1 MTRKTSLVMC
11 LAAAALFSCGD
22 DDDGGGTP
30 DAMTGGP
37 DGGGNVTT
45 YTVPLTR
52 AEEVPACANGGAS
65 AAGMATVTVT
75 GDGASATIA
84 VSNFTYT
91 GLSGAATLGH
101 IHSGDTGVMGGVV
114 LTFTS
119 LTSPITQT
127 FTSANYTAAAG
138 APPNYADFVT
148 QLKAGNAYLNI
159 HTAMCP
165 GGEIR
170 GQID

>member
-1 MTRKTSLVMC
+1 MTRKTRLVVC
-11 LAAAALFSCGD
+11 LVAAALMSCGD
-22 DDDGGGTP
+22 DDDGGTP
-30 DAMTGGP
+30 DANTGGA
-37 DGGGNVTT
+37 DAAANATT

-52 AEEVPACANGGAS
+52 AEEVPTCANGGAS
-65 AAGMATVTVT
+65 AAGMATVIVT
-75 GDGASATIA
+75 GDGATATIQ
-84 VSNFTYT
+84 VMNLTYT

-101 IHSGDTGVMGGVV
+101 IHFGDTGAMGGVV
-114 LTFTS
+114 LPFTAV
-119 LTSPITQT
+119 TSPINQT

-138 APPNYADFVT
+138 APVDFASFIT
-148 QLKAGNAYLNI
+148 QLKAGNAYINI